1 MPPGMTTSPFESTV
15 QSLSAEFARAVVA
28 ALGSMTLDEIA
39 AVRASAGG
47 PPVATAAPAAKAPSK
62 PAKRAPV
69 RRTPEDLDAAVKA
82 IVGALRGAKGGL
94 SSEQIQKALGMAAKD
109 MPRPISKALA
119 AKVIRKRGSKRATRY
134 YAVK

>member
-1 MPPGMTTSPFESTV
+1 MTTSPFESAV
-15 QSLSAEFARAVVA
+15 QSLAAEFARAVVR

-47 PPVATAAPAAKAPSK
+47 TPVALAAPAARAPSK

-69 RRTPEDLDAAVKA
+69 RRSAEDLDAAVKA

-94 SSEQIQKALGMAAKD
+94 SSEQIQKALA
-109 MPRPISKALA
+109 SKA
-119 AKVIRKRGSKRATRY
+119 IRKRGSKRATRY
-134 YAVK
+134 YAMK